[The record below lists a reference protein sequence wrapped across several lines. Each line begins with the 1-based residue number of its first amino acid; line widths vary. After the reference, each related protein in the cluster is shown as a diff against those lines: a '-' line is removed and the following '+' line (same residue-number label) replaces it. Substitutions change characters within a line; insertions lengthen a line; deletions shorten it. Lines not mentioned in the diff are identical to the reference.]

1 MGWGTWSRLALA
13 GLAVC
18 GGLASSAQACAGA
31 AADADLSKLSIEE
44 LGNIEV
50 TSVSKRPEAISQAAA
65 AIYVITHDDIVRSG
79 ATRLPEIL
87 RLAPNLQV
95 AQTSASTYV
104 ITARGFNGAPT
115 AQNFSNKLLV
125 LIDGRS
131 VYSPLF
137 SGVYWDM
144 QDVVAADIERI
155 EVISGPGATLWG
167 ANAMNGV
174 INVITRK
181 TQDTQGGLLSVTAG
195 DRGRDAS
202 LRFGGRLSESLTYR
216 IYGRGFLERDT
227 RTAAGVSA
235 HDHWS
240 KPQAGARLDWTPSPA
255 DAVVVRADAYDG
267 AEAQAGA
274 PAEEIQG
281 GDLTARWNHAFANGS
296 SLQAQAYYDRVQR
309 GDEVS
314 GSGFQVDTYDLDL
327 QHGFALGARQEI
339 IWGGGFRISRYRID
353 GGPTLSFTPAR
364 RDLNLS
370 NLFAQDTLRLGPTTK
385 LVLGAKVEDDPYV
398 GPELLPEARLS
409 WTPNESASLWA
420 AVSRAVRSPTPF
432 DRDVVEKLGG
442 QVFLVGGPNFRT
454 EKLTAYELGARVQR
468 SSRASLSVSAFYNVY
483 DDLRTIELAPEGFL
497 PLRWGNRMTGRSYGI
512 EAWADY
518 QAASWW
524 RLSAGFNALEEKF
537 RFAAGASGLLGV
549 SQAANDPKFQA
560 SLKSSAELGR
570 AVTLDAALRYV
581 SALPDPR
588 VPAYVE
594 LDSRLAWALGERLQ
608 LAVSG
613 RNLLHDSHREYPG
626 GDRIPRGVSVD
637 LQWRF

>member
-1 MGWGTWSRLALA
+1 ML
-13 GLAVC
+13 
-18 GGLASSAQACAGA
+18 
-31 AADADLSKLSIEE
+31 KI
-44 LGNIEV
+44 
-50 TSVSKRPEAISQAAA
+50 
-65 AIYVITHDDIVRSG
+65 
-79 ATRLPEIL
+79 
-87 RLAPNLQV
+87 
-95 AQTSASTYV
+95 
-104 ITARGFNGAPT
+104 GFRTPA

-144 QDVVAADIERI
+144 QDVPAEDIERI

-167 ANAMNGV
+167 ANAVNGV

-181 TQDTQGGLLSVTAG
+181 SADTQGGLLSVAVG
-195 DRGRDAS
+195 DQGRAAN
-202 LRFGGRLSESLTYR
+202 LRFGGRLSEALTYR
-216 IYGRGFLERDT
+216 IYGRAFLERDT

-240 KPQAGARLDWTPSPA
+240 KPQAGARLDWTPSPT
-255 DAVVVRADAYDG
+255 DTVFLRLDAYDG
-267 AEAQAGA
+267 TEAQAGA
-274 PAEEIQG
+274 PAEAIQG
-281 GDLTARWNHAFANGS
+281 GDVTARWNHAFTDGS
-296 SLQAQAYYDRVQR
+296 SLQAQAYYDRVRR

-327 QHGFALGARQEI
+327 QHSFTLGARQEI
-339 IWGGGFRISRYRID
+339 VWGGGFRISRYRID
-353 GGPTLSFTPAR
+353 GGPTLFFTPAR

-370 NLFAQDTLRLGPTTK
+370 NLFAQDTIRLGPTTK
-385 LVLGAKVEDDPYV
+385 LVLGAKLEDDPYV

-409 WTPNESASLWA
+409 WTPSETASLWA

-442 QVFLVGGPNFRT
+442 QVFLIGGPNFHT
-454 EKLTAYELGARVQR
+454 EKLTAYELGARLQY
-468 SSRASLSVSAFYNVY
+468 STQASLSVSAFYNVY
-483 DDLRTIELAPEGFL
+483 DDLRSLEFAPVTLL
-497 PLRWGNRMTGRSYGI
+497 PLRWGNRMTGRTYGI

-524 RLSAGFNALEEKF
+524 RLSAGFNTLEEKF
-537 RFAAGASGLLGV
+537 RFGPGASGLLGV

-560 SLKSSAELGR
+560 TLKSSADLGP

-594 LDSRLAWALGERLQ
+594 LNGRLGWALSDRLQ

-613 RNLLHDSHREYPG
+613 RNLLHGSHREYPG
-626 GDRIPRGVSVD
+626 GDRIPRGVFVD

>member
-1 MGWGTWSRLALA
+1 MGWGIWSRLAVA
-13 GLAVC
+13 GLVGAA
-18 GGLASSAQACAGA
+18 GLGLAANACASVLA
-31 AADADLSKLSIEE
+31 TPDLSKLSIEE
-44 LGNIEV
+44 LGDIEV
-50 TSVSKRPEAISQAAA
+50 TSVSKRPEAIGQAAA
-65 AIYVITHDDIVRSG
+65 AIYVITHEDIVRSG
-79 ATRLPEIL
+79 ATRLPEML

-95 AQTSASTYV
+95 AQTRASNYV
-104 ITARGFNGAPT
+104 ITARGFNGAPA

-144 QDVVAADIERI
+144 QDVVAEDIERI

-181 TQDTQGGLLSVTAG
+181 AQDTQGGLLSVTAG
-195 DRGRDAS
+195 DRGHDAS
-202 LRFGGRLSESLTYR
+202 LRFGGRLSETLTYR
-216 IYGRGFLERDT
+216 VYGRGFLERDT

-240 KPQAGARLDWTPSPA
+240 KPQIGARLDWAPSPA
-255 DAVVVRADAYDG
+255 DAVVLRADAYEG
-267 AEAQAGA
+267 TEAQAGA
-274 PAEEIQG
+274 PAQEIKG
-281 GDLTARWNHAFANGS
+281 GDITARWNHAFADGS
-296 SLQAQAYYDRVQR
+296 SLQAQAYYDRARR
-309 GDEVS
+309 GDEVN

-327 QHGFALGARQEI
+327 QHGFTLGARHEVV
-339 IWGGGFRISRYRID
+339 WGAGFRISRYRID
-353 GGPTLSFTPAR
+353 GGPTLVFAPAR
-364 RDLNLS
+364 RELNLS
-370 NLFAQDTLRLGPTTK
+370 NLFAQDTIRLGSATR

-432 DRDVVEKLGG
+432 DRDVVERLGG
-442 QVFLVGGPNFRT
+442 QVFLIGGPNFRT
-454 EKLTAYELGARVQR
+454 EKLTAYELGAKAQPSR
-468 SSRASLSVSAFYNVY
+468 RASLSVSAFYNVY
-483 DDLRTIELAPEGFL
+483 DDLRSIELAPVGFL
-497 PLRWGNRMTGRSYGI
+497 PLRWGNRMAGRSYGV

-524 RLSAGFNALEEKF
+524 RLSVGFNALEEKF
-537 RFAAGASGLLGV
+537 RFTAGASGLLGLN
-549 SQAANDPKFQA
+549 QAANDPKFQA
-560 SLKSSAELGR
+560 SLKSSAELGP
-570 AVTLDAALRYV
+570 AVTLDTTLRYV

-588 VPAYVE
+588 VPAYAE
-594 LDSRLAWALGERLQ
+594 LDGRLAWALSERVQ

-626 GDRIPRGVSVD
+626 GDRIRRGVSVD
-637 LQWRF
+637 LRWRF